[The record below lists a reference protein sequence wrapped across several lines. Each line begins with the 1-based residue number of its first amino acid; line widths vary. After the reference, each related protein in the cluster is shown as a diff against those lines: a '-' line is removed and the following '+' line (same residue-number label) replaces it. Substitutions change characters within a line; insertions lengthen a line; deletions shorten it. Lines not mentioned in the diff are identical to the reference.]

1 MRRTSP
7 RDRSVTK
14 HTGLIGAAFLA
25 AVLALPAPS
34 GASGIQSG
42 KLPPLPKDAE
52 DAYVRAWNIIETL
65 DALPDKAAGSPQW
78 DVAIKRLM
86 EAQELA
92 PEAPQILRALG
103 LAQQLRG
110 RSASDAAWFEAALLA
125 TRRADPSS
133 PDIAEM
139 AKRVRALKEAP
150 RDQLE
155 LALTFAR
162 EELPYLHAKK
172 PPHIGTNEELY
183 PPMASLPMGPVMVDL
198 TNGQAMRNPELY
210 NKDGSLKEPDIPAE
224 RLEMALIHFRLS
236 IGDVTAIAESENFR
250 TEGRPADV
258 LARSLVRLHAYDI
271 CLNAL
276 TRAEAWPAVARLAG
290 EAADWCEQVRTAW
303 TDGQAPRFRQL
314 SEEMAAAVRNTKG
327 DKIGQWIDLAKELAR
342 SDDEVYFQVKIDD
355 LHKRTDKGEALL
367 EGIARAV
374 EPIAH
379 SLMRLQ
385 SIED

>member
-1 MRRTSP
+1 MRKLRY
-7 RDRSVTK
+7 
-14 HTGLIGAAFLA
+14 GLVIGAALLA
-25 AVLALPAPS
+25 AMLVSPGLTGPA
-34 GASGIQSG
+34 GTQSG
-42 KLPPLPKDAE
+42 KMPPLPKAAE

-103 LAQQLRG
+103 LAQKYRG
-110 RSASDAAWFEAALLA
+110 RAAAAAAWSEAALLA

-133 PDIAEM
+133 PDIAMM
-139 AKRVRALKEAP
+139 AKQIQALKEVP

-155 LALTFAR
+155 LGLTFAR

-172 PPHIGTNEELY
+172 PPAIGTDEELY
-183 PPMASLPMGPVMVDL
+183 PPQASLPMGPVVVDL
-198 TNGQAMRNPELY
+198 TGGQGMRNPELY
-210 NKDGSLKEPDIPAE
+210 NKDGSPKLPDIPAE
-224 RLEMALIHFRLS
+224 RLEKALIGFRLS
-236 IGDVTAIAESENFR
+236 IGDVTAIPEAENFR
-250 TEGRPADV
+250 TEGRTADV
-258 LARSLVRLHAYDI
+258 ITRSLVRLNAYKI

-276 TRAEAWPAVARLAG
+276 TRAEAWPAVARLAA
-290 EAADWCEQVRTAW
+290 EAADWCEQNRTAW
-303 TDGQAPRFRQL
+303 TDGQAPRFRQM
-314 SEEMAAAVRNTKG
+314 SEEMAAAVRNDKT
-327 DKIGQWIDLAKELAR
+327 DKIERWIDLAKELAR
-342 SDDEVYFQVKIDD
+342 SDDEVYFQVKIDG

-374 EPIAH
+374 EPIAR